1 MRERKLILVI
11 VAVGLVGFIFQV
23 NGAGLAEQASGEQ
36 KKTGEK
42 NKAQSEQSS
51 KTDME
56 NETPFMCR
64 LGALDRAQRER
75 YEALGRQLRADIEEV
90 KELPNGYAFRLPAAS
105 STILSVAEW
114 VTFERLC
121 CPFFTF
127 ALEIKGE
134 GSPLWLRMT
143 GREGVKEFMQS
154 ELGIQKAAK

>member
-1 MRERKLILVI
+1 MRERKLLFVI
-11 VAVGLVGFIFQV
+11 VAVGLVAAVFQV
-23 NGAGLAEQASGEQ
+23 NGAAVAQQVSGEQ
-36 KKTGEK
+36 KK
-42 NKAQSEQSS
+42 AQSS
-51 KTDME
+51 KTDMG

-75 YEALGRQLRADIEEV
+75 YEALGKQLRASIEEV

-127 ALEIKGE
+127 ALEIEGD

-143 GREGVKEFMQS
+143 GREGVKEFMRS
-154 ELGIQKAAK
+154 ELGIQKASN